1 MFSSPCLNVTP
12 SSKTMRAVGERENER
27 VNAGETGDEEAG
39 VEGGVTRKMSDKVW
53 EN

>member
-12 SSKTMRAVGERENER
+12 SSKTMRAVGERSNEG
-27 VNAGETGDEEAG
+27 VNVGETGDVGAG
-39 VEGGVTRKMSDKVW
+39 RGATRKMSEKVW

>member
-12 SSKTMRAVGERENER
+12 SSKTMQAVGERENER
-27 VNAGETGDEEAG
+27 VDVGETGD
-39 VEGGVTRKMSDKVW
+39 VEVERGGVTRKMSKKVW

>member
-39 VEGGVTRKMSDKVW
+39 AEGGDS
-53 EN
+53 